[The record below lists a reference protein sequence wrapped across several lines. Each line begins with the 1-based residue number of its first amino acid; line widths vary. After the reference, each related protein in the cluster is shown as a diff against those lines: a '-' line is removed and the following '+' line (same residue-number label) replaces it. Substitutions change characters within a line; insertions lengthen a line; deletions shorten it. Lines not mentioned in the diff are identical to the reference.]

1 MKKYISD
8 KLNNPKF
15 EAIQS
20 AKTTLKYLK
29 EVRNNKLIQAI
40 KQGKSNEQ
48 LKQIGIDAIVDE
60 IKLAILM
67 KGYSGKIENFDVDL
81 FIFKNFKRSL
91 FSVTATDLKVIRA
104 AVKSFNNVQRIR
116 LDEFNFINVEYVQ
129 VQEVA
134 EPVTEKLVAEEPVS
148 VKPVSEKQEEE
159 AISVEAELVPNE
171 TLPVLND
178 EIIDVDAE
186 EIEELEAEEVPQED
200 INYIS
205 NNTTFEVSGETIMI
219 YCDVDNVSHLQMIL
233 FKYKNKRNNLLGN
246 EFIFKDIQFTDDGLF
261 NIELQ

>member
-8 KLNNPKF
+8 KLNNPKY

-29 EVRNNKLIQAI
+29 EVRNKKLIQAI
-40 KQGKSNEQ
+40 KEGKSNEQ
-48 LKQIGIDAIVDE
+48 LKQIAINAVVDE
-60 IKLAILM
+60 IKLAIAL
-67 KGYSGKIENFDVDL
+67 KGYEGRIENFDVDL

-91 FSVTATDLKVIRA
+91 FSVTSTDLKVIRA
-104 AVKSFNNVQRIR
+104 AVKSFDNVQRIR
-116 LDEFNFINVEYVQ
+116 LDEFNFISVEYISV
-129 VQEVA
+129 V
-134 EPVTEKLVAEEPVS
+134 EEP
-148 VKPVSEKQEEE
+148 KEET
-159 AISVEAELVPNE
+159 ITVEAELVPNE
-171 TLPVLND
+171 TLPVPVSN
-178 EIIDVDAE
+178 EE

-200 INYIS
+200 ISYITD
-205 NNTTFEVSGETIMI
+205 NTTFEVSGEAIVL

>member
-8 KLNNPKF
+8 KLNNAKC

-40 KQGKSNEQ
+40 KEGKSNEQ
-48 LKQIGIDAIVDE
+48 LKQIAINAVVDE

-91 FSVTATDLKVIRA
+91 FSVSSTDLKIIRA
-104 AVKSFNNVQRIR
+104 AVKGFDNVGRVR

-129 VQEVA
+129 VQQVIEPLAKEVA
-134 EPVTEKLVAEEPVS
+134 EPVPQENKDEPI
-148 VKPVSEKQEEE
+148 P
-159 AISVEAELVPNE
+159 VEAELVPNE

-178 EIIDVDAE
+178 EVTDVDAE
-186 EIEELEAEEVPQED
+186 EIEELEAEEVPTDERD
-200 INYIS
+200 YINVNTDVEITGNIAVVYCE
-205 NNTTFEVSGETIMI
+205 NN
-219 YCDVDNVSHLQMIL
+219 NVPHIQMIL
-233 FKYKNKRNNLLGN
+233 FKYRNKRNNLLGN

>member
-1 MKKYISD
+1 MKKYITD

-20 AKTTLKYLK
+20 AKATLKYLK

-48 LKQIGIDAIVDE
+48 LKQICIDAIVDE

-67 KGYSGKIENFDVDL
+67 KGYSGRIENFDVDL

-91 FSVTATDLKVIRA
+91 FSVTASDLKVIRA

-159 AISVEAELVPNE
+159 AISVEAEPVSSTNKV
-171 TLPVLND
+171 LPVLYNKVVND
-178 EIIDVDAE
+178 D
-186 EIEELEAEEVPQED
+186 IEEVEFEEVPNTERKPSD
-200 INYIS
+200 YIGQQQRFIP
-205 NNTTFEVSGETIMI
+205 NFNWGR
-219 YCDVDNVSHLQMIL
+219 L
-233 FKYKNKRNNLLGN
+233 F
-246 EFIFKDIQFTDDGLF
+246 
-261 NIELQ
+261 

>member
-1 MKKYISD
+1 MKFLNE

-29 EVRNNKLIQAI
+29 EVRNAKLIQAI

-67 KGYSGKIENFDVDL
+67 KGYSGRIENFDVDL

-91 FSVTATDLKVIRA
+91 FSVTSTDLKVIRA
-104 AVKSFNNVQRIR
+104 AVKGFNNVSRVR
-116 LDEFNFINVEYVQ
+116 LDEFNFISVEYVP
-129 VQEVA
+129 VVEEPVVVPV
-134 EPVTEKLVAEEPVS
+134 EPVTPVAKEPKEEVIP
-148 VKPVSEKQEEE
+148 
-159 AISVEAELVPNE
+159 VEAELVPNE
-171 TLPVLND
+171 TLPVLNN
-178 EIIDVDAE
+178 EVTDVDAE
-186 EIEELEAEEVPQED
+186 EIEELEAEEVPTDERD
-200 INYIS
+200 YINVNTDVEITGNIAVVYCE
-205 NNTTFEVSGETIMI
+205 NN
-219 YCDVDNVSHLQMIL
+219 NVPHIQMIL
-233 FKYKNKRNNLLGN
+233 FKYRNKRNNLFGN
-246 EFIFKDIQFTDDGLF
+246 EYLFKNIQFTDDGLF

>member
-1 MKKYISD
+1 MKFLNE

-29 EVRNNKLIQAI
+29 EVRNAKLIQAI

-48 LKQIGIDAIVDE
+48 LKQIAINAVVDE

-67 KGYSGKIENFDVDL
+67 KEYSGKIDNFDVDL

-91 FSVTATDLKVIRA
+91 FSVTSTDLKVIRA
-104 AVKSFNNVQRIR
+104 AVKGFNNVQRIR
-116 LDEFNFINVEYVQ
+116 LDEFNFISVEYIESPVAEPLTE
-129 VQEVA
+129 EVA
-134 EPVTEKLVAEEPVS
+134 EPVA
-148 VKPVSEKQEEE
+148 EKQKEE
-159 AISVEAELVPNE
+159 AITVEAELVPND

-178 EIIDVDAE
+178 EVTDVDAE

-200 INYIS
+200 ISYIT
-205 NNTTFEVSGETIMI
+205 NNTTFEISGETIVI

-233 FKYKNKRNNLLGN
+233 FKYKDKRNNLFGDEYL
-246 EFIFKDIQFTDDGLF
+246 FKDIHLIDDNLF